1 MFRRGILRCK
11 TFGVSRHA
19 VRLSEWRDEEKP
31 QTGGSRAL
39 PGTLISDMR
48 VDFMKRID
56 QWAGGFGCIVLDVV
70 EFLIGRLRH
79 RPISPERVRVVL
91 ITKYLG
97 MGSII
102 LAAPMIGKV
111 RALYPAARVL
121 FLTFRENREL
131 AEMLGLFDEV
141 MVVDSKRLWRLV
153 IDTLAALWRL
163 WRARV
168 DVVCDLEFFARFS
181 AMVAYLSGARIRAG
195 YWSRIAWR
203 GNLLTHPVYYN
214 ATKHITRVFLAQAEI
229 LGATIDE
236 SEPLRLPSLPHN
248 DKAASAYRAIAA
260 AAGLDSDGPMLLVN
274 PNASELCLERR
285 WMADRFAGAVSVLL
299 SEHVRLRCAFIGAS
313 SEAAYTGTVVEQCRP
328 RDRVA
333 NLAGR
338 LSLAELAEALRDAAL
353 FLSND
358 SGPLHLAT
366 LVDTP
371 CVAIFGPETPGLYG
385 PIGARQKVFYAGVYC
400 SPCLNVYNSKTAA
413 CNGRNVCVQA
423 IGLEAVLEACR
434 ALLASQA
441 DTRTGRAQGA
451 AVAAWR

>member
-1 MFRRGILRCK
+1 
-11 TFGVSRHA
+11 
-19 VRLSEWRDEEKP
+19 
-31 QTGGSRAL
+31 
-39 PGTLISDMR
+39 
-48 VDFMKRID
+48 MKRVD
-56 QWAGGFGCIVLDVV
+56 QWAGGFGCLVLDVV
-70 EFLIGRLRH
+70 ELLIGRLRRRTVPH
-79 RPISPERVRVVL
+79 ERVRVVL

-102 LAAPMIGKV
+102 LAAPMIAKV
-111 RALYPAARVL
+111 RALYPAARIV

-131 AEMLGLFDEV
+131 AEMLGHFDEV
-141 MVVDSKRLWRLV
+141 MTIDTKRLWRLV
-153 IDTLAALWRL
+153 VDTLAAVWRL

-181 AMVAYLSGARIRAG
+181 AVVAYLSGARTRAG

-203 GNLLTHPVYYN
+203 GNLLTHPVYFN

-229 LGATIDE
+229 LGAAIDE
-236 SEPLRLPSLPHN
+236 REPPRLPRLPRN
-248 DKAASAYRAIAA
+248 EEAARAYGALVARAGFD
-260 AAGLDSDGPMLLVN
+260 AGGPMLLVN

-285 WMADRFAGAVSVLL
+285 WMADRFASAVSTLL
-299 SEHVRLRCAFIGAS
+299 SENSRLRCVFIGAS
-313 SEAAYTGTVVEQCRP
+313 SEAAYTESVVEQCRP
-328 RDRVA
+328 RDRVVS
-333 NLAGR
+333 LAGR
-338 LSLAELAEALRDAAL
+338 LGLAELAEALRGAAL
-353 FLSND
+353 FLTND

-385 PIGARQKVFYAGVYC
+385 PLGVRQKVHYAGVYC

-423 IGLEAVLEACR
+423 IGLTPVIETCR
-434 ALLASQA
+434 ALLSSHSEH
-441 DTRTGRAQGA
+441 RAGQTA

>member
-1 MFRRGILRCK
+1 
-11 TFGVSRHA
+11 
-19 VRLSEWRDEEKP
+19 
-31 QTGGSRAL
+31 
-39 PGTLISDMR
+39 MR
-48 VDFMKRID
+48 VEFMKRID
-56 QWAGGFGCIVLDVV
+56 RWAGGFGCFFLDVV
-70 EFLIGRLRH
+70 DLFIGRFRRRSL
-79 RPISPERVRVVL
+79 PPERVRVVL

-102 LAAPMIGKV
+102 LAAPMIAKV
-111 RALYPAARVL
+111 RALYPAARVV

-131 AEMLGLFDEV
+131 AEMLGIFDEIIV
-141 MVVDSKRLWRLV
+141 IDSQRLRRLV
-153 IDTLAALWRL
+153 ADTLAAIWRL

-229 LGATIDE
+229 LGAAIDE
-236 SEPLRLPSLPHN
+236 REPLRLPDLPLN
-248 DKAASAYRAIAA
+248 REAMRAYRALIAES
-260 AAGLDSDGPMLLVN
+260 GLDSDGPILLVN

-285 WMADRFAGAVSVLL
+285 WMADRFARAVNALL
-299 SEHVRLRCAFIGAS
+299 SEHARLRCVFIGAS
-313 SEAAYTGTVVEQCRP
+313 SEAAYTETVVEQCRP
-328 RDRVA
+328 RDRVT
-333 NLAGR
+333 NMAGR
-338 LSLAELAEALRDAAL
+338 LSLAELAEALRGAAL

-371 CVAIFGPETPGLYG
+371 SVAIFGPETPGLYG
-385 PIGARQKVFYAGVYC
+385 PLGARQKIFYAGVYC

-413 CNGRNVCVQA
+413 CNGHNICVQA
-423 IGLEAVLEACR
+423 ITLEAVLDACR
-434 ALLASQA
+434 ALLAPHAESRADQA
-441 DTRTGRAQGA
+441 QRA